1 MPDVGT
7 GYDVTLFYSR
17 ESLAM
22 SSTFHYRETTSITFS
37 QPTPLIA
44 TAWETKFI
52 PSFDAIA
59 ADGVSLEQVYVR
71 AFNPLGTMY
80 PAYRNLGS
88 GQGTA
93 GRGLPTNSAAILTVA
108 SSDGSSRNNNR
119 IFWGAVSQDD
129 AEGNQLSQAALAGT
143 YKVVRD
149 LLAAPLNV
157 DDGVLELAAKVSMI
171 DLIKVDPPIASLSP
185 FVAWK
190 ATLKNQRSR
199 TSKSR
204 GFAPVPI

>member
-1 MPDVGT
+1 MPAVGT

-22 SSTFHYRETTSITFS
+22 SSTFHYRETDSITFT
-37 QPTPLIA
+37 QPTPLISA
-44 TAWETKFI
+44 AWETKFI
-52 PSFDAIA
+52 PAFDAIA

-71 AFNPLGTMY
+71 AFNPLGEMY
-80 PAYRNLGS
+80 PSYRNLGA

-108 SSDGSSRNNNR
+108 ASDGSSRNNNR
-119 IFWGAVSQDD
+119 IFWGAVSQDHAD
-129 AEGNQLSQAALAGT
+129 GNQLTAAALAGA
-143 YKVVRD
+143 YKTVRD
-149 LLAAPLNV
+149 LLAEPFDV
-157 DDGVLELAAKVSMI
+157 DDGTLGIAAKISFINKVE
-171 DLIKVDPPIASLSP
+171 VDPPTASLSP

-204 GFAPVPI
+204 GFAPIAV